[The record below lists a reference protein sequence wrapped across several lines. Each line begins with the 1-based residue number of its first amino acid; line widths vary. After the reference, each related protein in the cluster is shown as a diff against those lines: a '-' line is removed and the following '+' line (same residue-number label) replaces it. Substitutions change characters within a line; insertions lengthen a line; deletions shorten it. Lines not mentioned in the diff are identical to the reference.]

1 MGGDDQLTSPLWAHP
16 RPYPD
21 RWCTGTHAAAGMIPV
36 NVLSSRLMLV
46 VSVGPRPANSRPANS
61 TREYEPGSGESHD
74 PAPVH
79 HPHPARSPPAV
90 ASSLSGCAAGYVA
103 APPASRVLRI
113 ADATGLRPA
122 LDPGASAPPGAAT
135 TGRPTTCPR
144 GHRRTPKARTRQ
156 PLQADPRG
164 HHQQTSIANTC
175 PKPATPTAQTTTL
188 DQKPVDQHPAGLT
201 SRFI

>member
-1 MGGDDQLTSPLWAHP
+1 
-16 RPYPD
+16 
-21 RWCTGTHAAAGMIPV
+21 MIPV

-90 ASSLSGCAAGYVA
+90 VSGGLGARREPTGAPLQPQGCCASL
-103 APPASRVLRI
+103 
-113 ADATGLRPA
+113 TRPA
-122 LDPGASAPPGAAT
+122 LGRPLTPEPLRPLAQQQR
-135 TGRPTTCPR
+135 GRPTTCP
-144 GHRRTPKARTRQ
+144 GQHRRAPRPPNTTASPGQARDH
-156 PLQADPRG
+156 PSPRG
-164 HHQQTSIANTC
+164 RPQYTHAQNRANQAG
-175 PKPATPTAQTTTL
+175 KTTTL
-188 DQKPVDQHPAGLT
+188 DHKPVDQRPAGLT

>member
-1 MGGDDQLTSPLWAHP
+1 
-16 RPYPD
+16 
-21 RWCTGTHAAAGMIPV
+21 MIPV

-61 TREYEPGSGESHD
+61 TREYEHGSGESHD

-90 ASSLSGCAAGYVA
+90 VSSLSGRAGAYGA

-113 ADATGLRPA
+113 ANATGRRPT
-122 LDPGASAPPGAAT
+122 LDPGASTPPGAAT

-144 GHRRTPKARTRQ
+144 GHRRTPKTRTRQ
-156 PLQADPRG
+156 PPRRG
-164 HHQQTSIANTC
+164 PRSHQQAFAANTC
-175 PKPATPTAQTTTL
+175 PKTGQANRKNHNTRPQT
-188 DQKPVDQHPAGLT
+188 GRST
-201 SRFI
+201 SRGVD